1 MKIELVYRDEKAVGV
16 KLERYGP
23 EELKGVRSVPGR
35 KFIADEK
42 IWTIPYTVSGLKAL
56 PAAYAKDFF
65 TCDERLEKGDSYLR
79 EQVDNHNKLRQQSLI
94 PVPVEEPQVWS
105 YARKKELQDALR
117 GRGYS
122 GKTIKA
128 YTLQVQRFFDEILL
142 VEKEI
147 NDASVQ
153 KYALA
158 LLEKDLSHAYVNQA
172 ISALKFYFRHVLK
185 RPNSNGYVRPKKESR
200 LPDVLS
206 LGEVARLLKSVKN
219 LKHRAMLVVTYT
231 SGLRVGEVVRLRP
244 EDCDRERNVVK
255 VRQGKGRKDR
265 QTLLSETASA
275 VLERYI
281 EQAKP
286 EGWLFPGQQEGRH
299 LTERSAQKVFEK
311 AVLQAGIRKDVSIHS
326 LRHSFATH
334 LLENGIDLRYIQELL
349 GHQSVRTTERYTH
362 VSRRD
367 IGRIQSPLDRLDGMG
382 EEDEVRE

>member
-1 MKIELVYRDEKAVGV
+1 MKIELVYRDERAIGV
-16 KLERYGP
+16 KLGRYGS
-23 EELKGVRSVPGR
+23 EELKGIRSVSGR
-35 KFIADEK
+35 MYIADEK
-42 IWTIPYTVSGLKAL
+42 IWTIPYTVSSMSAL
-56 PAAYAKDFF
+56 LDAYPKDFF
-65 TCDERLEKGDSYLR
+65 ECDGVLGNADSYLR
-79 EQVDNHNKLRQQSLI
+79 ERVGNHNKLRQQSVM
-94 PVPVEEPQVWS
+94 PVPVEDTQVWS
-105 YARKKELQDALR
+105 SDRKNELQDALR
-117 GRGYS
+117 ARGYS

-128 YTLQVQRFFDEILL
+128 YTLQVERFFDEVLL

-147 NDASVQ
+147 NDAAVQ
-153 KYALA
+153 KYSLT

-185 RPNSNGYVRPKKESR
+185 RPNSNGYVRPKKESK

-265 QTLLSETASA
+265 QTLLSETANA
-275 VLERYI
+275 VLEKYI
-281 EQAKP
+281 EQEKP
-286 EGWLFPGQQEGRH
+286 EGWLFPGQREGRH

-367 IGRIQSPLDRLDGMG
+367 IGRIQSPLDRLGGM
-382 EEDEVRE
+382 EEEE

>member
-1 MKIELVYRDEKAVGV
+1 MKIELAYRDEKAIGV

-35 KFIADEK
+35 KFIPDEK
-42 IWTIPYTVSGLKAL
+42 VWTIPYTVSGLGAL
-56 PAAYAKDFF
+56 LDAYAKDFF
-65 TCDERLEKGDSYLR
+65 TCDERLKSADPYLCQ
-79 EQVDNHNKLRQQSLI
+79 QVDIHDKQRKQSSAAS
-94 PVPVEEPQVWS
+94 VEESQVWS
-105 YARKKELQDALR
+105 SDRKKELQDALR
-117 GRGYS
+117 ARGYS
-122 GKTIKA
+122 GKTVKA
-128 YTLQVQRFFDEILL
+128 YTLQVQRFFDEVLL
-142 VEKEI
+142 NEKEI
-147 NDASVQ
+147 NDAVVQ
-153 KYALA
+153 KYSLK

-185 RPNSNGYVRPKKESR
+185 RPNSNGYVRPKKEST

-219 LKHRAMLVVTYT
+219 LKHRAMLIVTYT

-265 QTLLSETASA
+265 QTLLSETANA
-275 VLERYI
+275 VLDQYI
-281 EQAKP
+281 EQEKP
-286 EGWLFPGQQEGRH
+286 DGWLFPGQKEGRH

-311 AVLQAGIRKDVSIHS
+311 ALIQAGIRKEVSIHS

-367 IGRIQSPLDRLDGMG
+367 IGRIQSPLDRLGGME
-382 EEDEVRE
+382 EED